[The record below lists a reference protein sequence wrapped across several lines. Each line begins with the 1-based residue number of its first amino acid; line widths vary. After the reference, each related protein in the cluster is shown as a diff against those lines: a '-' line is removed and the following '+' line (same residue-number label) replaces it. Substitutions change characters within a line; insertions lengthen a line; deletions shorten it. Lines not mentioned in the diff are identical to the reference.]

1 MSKSKQKEI
10 LLLSKEKVELKTLNE
25 ELEKRVKEELKKSR
39 AKDELMFQQSKLAS
53 MGEMIGNISHQWRQ
67 PLMEISSL
75 FLPIEAS
82 LKMNIE
88 LSKEDLIER
97 IEKLHEI
104 TKYMSHTIDDF
115 KNFFS
120 KDKKKVN
127 FRISEQINTA
137 ITIIGSTLKRN
148 KINLDIIIKH
158 NPLVYGYKNEYA
170 QVLIN
175 IATNACDIL
184 INRKIT
190 NPKIIIKIETKD
202 NFLLVSLSDNAG
214 GIKVNPISK
223 VFEPF
228 YTSEKDNGTGLG
240 LFMSHLI
247 VRNSLKGEILVS
259 NNKEGAVFIIKIPI
273 DIKDD

>member
-10 LLLSKEKVELKTLNE
+10 LLLSKEKIELKSLNE
-25 ELEKRVKEELKKSR
+25 ELEKRVKEEVEKSR

-88 LSKEDLIER
+88 LSKEDLIEK
-97 IEKLHEI
+97 IEKLHVI

-158 NPLVYGYKNEYA
+158 NPLIYGYKNEYS

-214 GIKVNPISK
+214 GITVNPISK
-223 VFEPF
+223 IFEPF

-273 DIKDD
+273 DVKDD